1 MKKKTPY
8 LDFYKKH
15 VKSGRLPMAG
25 LCDCLDDEFKDFYN
39 PIMGGCSFLR
49 EMTGYWGHG
58 DVEAMFLD
66 RMYEFTPLRQT
77 LVLLMAAYKGEL

>member
-39 PIMGGCSFLR
+39 PIMEGFCFLR
-49 EMTGYWGHG
+49 EMIGYWEHG
-58 DVEAMFLD
+58 DREACILS
-66 RMYEFTPLRQT
+66 RMYEFTELRQT